1 MVPQEVDPRVKE
13 TLDAMNAAG
22 EEVNDFE
29 LGLTKAKRS
38 AKTTEALQKQRC
50 QVKSLGT
57 KSG

>member
-1 MVPQEVDPRVKE
+1 MDPRVKE